1 MFRQI
6 LAATDL
12 VGVPDPVVLA
22 ALTLSVQQ
30 NSPLHIL
37 HVAESDHTQGGRRV
51 RDVATGRDIDWDAGY
66 ADRVRTAIGESLAQ
80 AGPVPVPVT
89 IHVMPGFPWEE
100 IVRCSRRIGASM
112 IVLGPHSGRGELKG
126 VVRVMGKIGSTAE
139 GVMMREPCPVMI
151 VNPLARMPK
160 EGFRTI
166 VAGVDF
172 SLSCECALAFAR
184 DLAETFGSGIFPFHM
199 IPVPPYPKYS
209 RDDYEADRAAALGR
223 LETFCRDILKDTPRY
238 CGVRGG
244 VLPHLE
250 LLRWAAEKGADL
262 IVVGS
267 HTKETDGKWYAGSV
281 VERTAAR
288 SSCPVVAVTD
298 PEALRV
304 WDADAGDAEAV
315 GPDKDRSIRVFTRE
329 STRS

>member
-1 MFRQI
+1 
-6 LAATDL
+6 L
-12 VGVPDPVVLA
+12 
-22 ALTLSVQQ
+22 
-30 NSPLHIL
+30 
-37 HVAESDHTQGGRRV
+37 
-51 RDVATGRDIDWDAGY
+51 
-66 ADRVRTAIGESLAQ
+66 
-80 AGPVPVPVT
+80 T
-89 IHVMPGFPWEE
+89 IHVVPGFPWEE
-100 IVRCSRRIGASM
+100 ILRCSRQIGASM

-139 GVMMREPCPVMI
+139 GVMMRENCPVMI

-160 EGFRTI
+160 EGFGTI
-166 VAGVDF
+166 VVGVDF

-184 DLAETFGSGIFPFHM
+184 QLSEAFGSRIFPFHM

-209 RDDYEADRAAALGR
+209 RADYEADRTAALGR
-223 LETFCRDILKDTPRY
+223 LETFCADILADTPRE
-238 CGVRGG
+238 CCVRGG

-250 LLRWAAEKGADL
+250 LLRRAGETAADL

-298 PEALRV
+298 PEALKA
-304 WDADAGDAEAV
+304 WDGHSDDAGV
-315 GPDKDRSIRVFTRE
+315 MGRDKDRSIRVFTRKAGLP
-329 STRS
+329 